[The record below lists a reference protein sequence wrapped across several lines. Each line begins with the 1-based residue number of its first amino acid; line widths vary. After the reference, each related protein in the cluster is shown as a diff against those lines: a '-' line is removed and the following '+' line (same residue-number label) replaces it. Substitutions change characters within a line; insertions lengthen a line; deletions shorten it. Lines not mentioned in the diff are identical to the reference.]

1 MNKDVI
7 LSDKLKAKRAIII
20 SDIQSG
26 LTVPEYSRKILK
38 LTSSRQKILSARLN
52 RDCRL
57 LFYRHMRGWKYVQT
71 IQRKDLERWL
81 KQL

>member
-1 MNKDVI
+1 MHKDVI
-7 LSDKLKAKRAIII
+7 LSDKLKIKRATII
-20 SDIQSG
+20 SDIQDG

-38 LTSSRQKILSARLN
+38 LPNRQKILSARLN
-52 RDCRL
+52 RDYRL